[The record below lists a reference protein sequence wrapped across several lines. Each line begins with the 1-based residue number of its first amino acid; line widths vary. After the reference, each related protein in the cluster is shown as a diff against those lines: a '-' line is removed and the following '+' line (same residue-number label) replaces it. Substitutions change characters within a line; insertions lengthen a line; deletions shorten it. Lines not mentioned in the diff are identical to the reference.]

1 MQNDSQ
7 LIRNLEIIADELRID
22 VLKMIHKA
30 KSGHPGGSF
39 SAAEIISVL
48 YFYQMKIKPE
58 DPQWADRDRFIM
70 SKGHACPVWYAALAR
85 RGYFDRKHLDTLRKT
100 GSILQGHP
108 DMRKTPGVDMTTG
121 SLGNGLGIGV
131 GMSLSAKLLKK
142 EYYTFVL
149 LGCSEHNEGVIWE
162 SALSASKFKLDNLI
176 VIIDYNK
183 LQLDGFNDEVL
194 PIEPVKQKWEAFGW
208 FAQAIN
214 GHDVSDIMESIHI
227 AMKNKGKPAVII
239 ADTVKGKGVSYME
252 NQSEWHGRVPD
263 DKELEIAL
271 RQLTQSIKLKKVK

>member
-1 MQNDSQ
+1 
-7 LIRNLEIIADELRID
+7 
-22 VLKMIHKA
+22 
-30 KSGHPGGSF
+30 
-39 SAAEIISVL
+39 
-48 YFYQMKIKPE
+48 
-58 DPQWADRDRFIM
+58 M

-85 RGYFDRKHLDTLRKT
+85 KGYFERKHLDTLRKT

-142 EYYTFVL
+142 DYYTFVL

-194 PIEPVKQKWEAFGW
+194 PIEPVQEKWEAFGW
-208 FAQAIN
+208 FAQIIN
-214 GHDVSDIMESIHI
+214 GHNVSDIIESIHI
-227 AMKNKGKPAVII
+227 AMSSKGRPAVII

-252 NQSEWHGRVPD
+252 NQPEWHGRAPD

-271 RQLTQSIKLKKVK
+271 RQLTQSIELKKVK